1 MSIVTLKKKTQAK
14 YNNSSVGFKNFSI
27 NGTTRNQ
34 GYVGQDS
41 RSRSLIKTPMVGNVP
56 RGSSACCGKYPVKI
70 VCPSGI
76 NYQENNSQIK
86 PSVLSNYGSIA
97 THYRWVG
104 RPQPF
109 TTVKPDT
116 NLSLNNSSGAYT
128 INLQRAVLNSINVYD
143 ASNNAIIQQT
153 LGTSD
158 ANPRVVNNPYIYK
171 YKNYQRR
178 ALCPA
183 ITKVLGP
190 LDQSTYILNNVESGC
205 INSTVT
211 NVAYG
216 VQKQPYAGFSESY

>member
-1 MSIVTLKKKTQAK
+1 MSIATLKKKTQAK
-14 YNNSSVGFKNFSI
+14 YNNNSVGFKNFSI

-56 RGSSACCGKYPVKI
+56 RGSSACCGKYPVNI
-70 VCPSGI
+70 VYPSGI
-76 NYQENNSQIK
+76 NYEENNSQIK

-97 THYRWVG
+97 THYRWIK

-109 TTVKPDT
+109 TSVKPDT

-128 INLQRAVLNSINVYD
+128 TNLQRAVLNSINVYD
-143 ASNNAIIQQT
+143 ASNNIVIQQN

-158 ANPRVVNNPYIYK
+158 QNASVVNNPYIYK
-171 YKNYQRR
+171 YTNYQKRS
-178 ALCPA
+178 LCPP

-190 LDQSTYILNNVESGC
+190 LDQSTYILKNVESAC
-205 INSTVT
+205 INSTIT
-211 NVAYG
+211 NIPYN
-216 VQKQPYAGFSESY
+216 VQKQPYAGFNSSS